1 MGILASLKSIKK
13 LDNINQKLK
22 SCNDMD
28 KYKLYG
34 ELLTANLYKFTGNF
48 AEEKVEVENYYDN
61 NNLIEIKLD
70 TSVSYSKMLN
80 AF

>member
-1 MGILASLKSIKK
+1 
-13 LDNINQKLK
+13 
-22 SCNDMD
+22 MD

-70 TSVSYSKMLN
+70 TSVSYSKN
-80 AF
+80 AERFFKKYNKLKNTLAIVTVQKKG